1 MNKNNSYEHKTMSDA
16 LKEFVKENRLNRGLD
31 EVNITELWNSELGP
45 AVKKYT
51 TGVKLQR
58 EVLYVQLSNSV
69 LRQELSY
76 GKTKIIQLLNEA
88 MGKEIIKKLV
98 LR

>member
-1 MNKNNSYEHKTMSDA
+1 MNRNNSYEHKTMSEA
-16 LKEFVKENRLNRGLD
+16 LKEFVKENRLDKGLD
-31 EVNITELWNSELGP
+31 KVNVAEIWNSELGP

-51 TGVKLQR
+51 TGVKLQK

-69 LRQELSY
+69 LREELSY
-76 GKTKIIQLLNEA
+76 GKSKIIELLNEA
-88 MGKEIIKKLV
+88 MGKELIKKLV